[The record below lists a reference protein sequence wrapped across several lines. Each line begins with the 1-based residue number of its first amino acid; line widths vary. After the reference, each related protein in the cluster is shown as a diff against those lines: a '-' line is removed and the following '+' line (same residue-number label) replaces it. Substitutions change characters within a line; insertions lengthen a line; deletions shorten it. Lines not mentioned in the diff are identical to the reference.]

1 MKSLQVIKADN
12 LGIGNDLVYLHLGRA
27 VLDQYGI
34 EGDAALRRA
43 IVRFATVRGT
53 YLRNCHKA
61 LGMKINLKNHYYYNA
76 NPYHDTSVSE
86 DIGHVTE
93 QEDVRRVDFCPFAD
107 MMLKR
112 GERYLIVT
120 YCEEAHPPL
129 WQSYA
134 PTAIVNLGR
143 TCGQEHSDHCE
154 FDVFLRPGRMTAEQR
169 KECFEEYDPDFKG
182 DRRNEY
188 KFMTDKQGAVFK
200 ATIMIQEFLS
210 EFQEALG
217 AEATNMVATALE
229 ACANDYYETLK
240 QSAEENKLDFN
251 TEFWKE
257 NCCFGESTQEDEYWE
272 MFATQAT
279 RELADEHFY
288 KIFNQLRPQ

>member
-1 MKSLQVIKADN
+1 
-12 LGIGNDLVYLHLGRA
+12 
-27 VLDQYGI
+27 
-34 EGDAALRRA
+34 
-43 IVRFATVRGT
+43 
-53 YLRNCHKA
+53 
-61 LGMKINLKNHYYYNA
+61 
-76 NPYHDTSVSE
+76 
-86 DIGHVTE
+86 
-93 QEDVRRVDFCPFAD
+93 
-107 MMLKR
+107 
-112 GERYLIVT
+112 
-120 YCEEAHPPL
+120 
-129 WQSYA
+129 
-134 PTAIVNLGR
+134 
-143 TCGQEHSDHCE
+143 
-154 FDVFLRPGRMTAEQR
+154 MTAEQR